1 MESAQAKI
9 TEEEDAIL
17 RTESAKIR
25 REEIRADERAGTGK
39 IMAIQ
44 EQSTMKELCAMMEDH
59 IWMLDIGEIFKHSRY
74 ILWLTPDSASQSGS
88 AIERQINQ
96 LQEFVEDRAEQSDTK
111 VLRELALLREDL
123 EGIKTQLADIER
135 NNEDDED
142 SY

>member
-1 MESAQAKI
+1 
-9 TEEEDAIL
+9 
-17 RTESAKIR
+17 
-25 REEIRADERAGTGK
+25 
-39 IMAIQ
+39 
-44 EQSTMKELCAMMEDH
+44 MKELCAMMEDH